1 MPRWYVEFTRSAPG
15 GESRTLATVQ
25 RVEFTVEPF
34 VEGSPGLHVTA
45 PVDAVRALG
54 VDVEFGP
61 FGSAC
66 VVATTQVS
74 VVVAT
79 VVESA
84 IAHGATHV
92 NVDVATV
99 AAGSTP

>member
-1 MPRWYVEFTRSAPG
+1 
-15 GESRTLATVQ
+15 VQ

-45 PVDAVRALG
+45 PLESVRALG

-66 VVATTQVS
+66 VIETAQVGA
-74 VVVAT
+74 VVAA
-79 VVESA
+79 VIESA
-84 IAHGATHV
+84 LANGATHV

-99 AAGSTP
+99 EPGSTP

>member
-1 MPRWYVEFTRSAPG
+1 
-15 GESRTLATVQ
+15 VQ

-45 PVDAVRALG
+45 PLESIRALG
-54 VDVEFGP
+54 IDVEFGP

-66 VVATTQVS
+66 VIEADRVGA
-74 VVVAT
+74 VVAA

-84 IAHGATHV
+84 LAHGATHV
-92 NVDVATV
+92 NVDVAAV
-99 AAGSTP
+99 EDGSTG

>member
-1 MPRWYVEFTRSAPG
+1 M
-15 GESRTLATVQ
+15 Q

-34 VEGSPGLHVTA
+34 VEGSPGSHVTA
-45 PVDAVRALG
+45 PLEAVRALG

-61 FGSAC
+61 FGSTC
-66 VVATTQVS
+66 VVETARVS
-74 VVVAT
+74 AVVAA

-92 NVDVATV
+92 NVDVAAETGTT
-99 AAGSTP
+99 A